1 MAKCTIVNQR
11 MNKALDKFPGL
22 EKVLVIG
29 KNAMYRTLLKG

>member
-11 MNKALDKFPGL
+11 INKALDKFQGL
-22 EKVLVIG
+22 EKVSGIG